1 MAKRSKYKDGM
12 VIHPSAGER
21 VADVIIL
28 IILGLCMFAALI
40 PMWHTLMASLSEGN
54 LLIANEGVAWK
65 WITQEGG
72 PNIQGYLKT
81 LNYNNYAIIKSY
93 GITLIYV
100 RLCLA

>member
-1 MAKRSKYKDGM
+1 MNTMEEKTMAKKSKYKDGM

-54 LLIANEGVAWK
+54 LLIA
-65 WITQEGG
+65 
-72 PNIQGYLKT
+72 
-81 LNYNNYAIIKSY
+81 S
-93 GITLIYV
+93 
-100 RLCLA
+100 